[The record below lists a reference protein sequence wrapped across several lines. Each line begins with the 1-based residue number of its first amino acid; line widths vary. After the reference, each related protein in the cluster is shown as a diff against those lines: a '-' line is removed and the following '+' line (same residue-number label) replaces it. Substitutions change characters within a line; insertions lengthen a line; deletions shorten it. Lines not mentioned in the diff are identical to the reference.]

1 MTMGG
6 GKGWLSRALAR
17 MALRGEGRPA
27 VDAAGFEG
35 PEDPFPGHWREFP
48 ARWPRIDPADPAVR
62 ARLRAAVGE
71 LPETWQAVVR
81 QRDVRERPPAEVSD
95 DLGLTAAQQRAML
108 NRARA
113 FLPER
118 PALFLHRAPRQSAA
132 PGQRT

>member
-1 MTMGG
+1 MHMAG
-6 GKGWLSRALAR
+6 GKGWLSRALAS
-17 MALRGEGRPA
+17 MALRGEEPPS
-27 VDAAGFEG
+27 VDAARFQG

-81 QRDVRERPPAEVSD
+81 LRDVRGRPPAE
-95 DLGLTAAQQRAML
+95 LTENLELTAAQQRAML

-113 FLPER
+113 FLRER
-118 PALFLHRAPRQSAA
+118 LALFLNRA
-132 PGQRT
+132 PGQ

>member
-1 MTMGG
+1 MHMAG
-6 GKGWLSRALAR
+6 GKGWLSRALAS
-17 MALRGEGRPA
+17 MALRGEEPPS
-27 VDAAGFEG
+27 VEAARFQG

-81 QRDVRERPPAEVSD
+81 QRDVHGRPPAELTD

-113 FLPER
+113 FLRER
-118 PALFLHRAPRQSAA
+118 LALFLNRA
-132 PGQRT
+132 PGQ

>member
-1 MTMGG
+1 MAG
-6 GKGWLSRALAR
+6 GKGWLSRALAG
-17 MALRGEGRPA
+17 MALRGAEPPS
-27 VDAAGFEG
+27 VDAARFQG

-71 LPETWQAVVR
+71 LPPGWQAVVC

-95 DLGLTAAQQRAML
+95 DLGLTAAQQRAVL

-113 FLPER
+113 FLRER
-118 PALFLHRAPRQSAA
+118 LALFLNRA
-132 PGQRT
+132 PGQ

>member
-1 MTMGG
+1 MHMAG
-6 GKGWLSRALAR
+6 GKGWLSRALAG
-17 MALRGEGRPA
+17 MAARGEEPPS
-27 VDAAGFEG
+27 VDAARFQG

-81 QRDVRERPPAEVSD
+81 QRDVRERPPAEVSA

-113 FLPER
+113 YLREQL
-118 PALFLHRAPRQSAA
+118 AVLLNRASGR
-132 PGQRT
+132 